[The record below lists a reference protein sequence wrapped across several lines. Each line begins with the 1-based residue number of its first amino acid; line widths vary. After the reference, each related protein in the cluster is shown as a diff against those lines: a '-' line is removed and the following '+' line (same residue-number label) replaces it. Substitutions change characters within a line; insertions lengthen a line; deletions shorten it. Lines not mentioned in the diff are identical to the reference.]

1 MPTLCRMPECVPSG
15 MWTKRPNGEVVGVHR
30 PISPSD
36 PEPAPADG
44 SPRPELAN
52 ALAGAR
58 RRAQRDGD
66 GQTDTAHLLHALLEH
81 DPASREAV
89 DAGEQGGE
97 QLVKLLGLLVQRNIG
112 YGLKWHGSVEDSGAL
127 PVARSDG
134 WSPAAAEALDIARR
148 RAGRRGGGPAGP
160 DLLAGLVADPECRA
174 VQVMERAGVDRELL
188 RRRLGALAPGRPG
201 TPAGHSGAE
210 ERATGTEGPP
220 RYVGEQ
226 AGPIDVS
233 ALRREFTPPRGRHP
247 ERDGR
252 GPGEGPA
259 AGR

>member
-1 MPTLCRMPECVPSG
+1 M
-15 MWTKRPNGEVVGVHR
+15 HR
-30 PISPSD
+30 PLPTSD
-36 PEPAPADG
+36 PGPVPAHG

-66 GQTDTAHLLHALLEH
+66 GQADTAHLLHALLEH

-89 DAGEQGGE
+89 DACEQGGE

-112 YGLKWHGSVEDSGAL
+112 YGLKWHGSVEDSGAV
-127 PVARSDG
+127 PMARSDG
-134 WSPAAAEALDIARR
+134 WSPAAAGALEAARE
-148 RAGRRGGGPAGP
+148 RAYARGDRPAGP

-188 RRRLGALAPGRPG
+188 RRRLDAEPVPPVEGSAPR
-201 TPAGHSGAE
+201 
-210 ERATGTEGPP
+210 
-220 RYVGEQ
+220 VGEQ

-233 ALRREFTPPRGRHP
+233 ALRRELGVPQDLP
-247 ERDGR
+247 
-252 GPGEGPA
+252 GPG
-259 AGR
+259 R

>member
-1 MPTLCRMPECVPSG
+1 M
-15 MWTKRPNGEVVGVHR
+15 HR
-30 PISPSD
+30 PLPTSD
-36 PEPAPADG
+36 PGPVPAHG

-66 GQTDTAHLLHALLEH
+66 GQADTAHLLHALLEH

-89 DAGEQGGE
+89 DACEQGGE

-112 YGLKWHGSVEDSGAL
+112 YGLKWHGSVEDSGAV
-127 PVARSDG
+127 PMARPDG
-134 WSPAAAEALDIARR
+134 WSPAAAGALEAARE
-148 RAGRRGGGPAGP
+148 RAYARGDRPAGP

-188 RRRLGALAPGRPG
+188 RRRLDAEPVPPVEGSAPR
-201 TPAGHSGAE
+201 
-210 ERATGTEGPP
+210 
-220 RYVGEQ
+220 VGEQ

-233 ALRREFTPPRGRHP
+233 ALRRELGVPQDRP
-247 ERDGR
+247 
-252 GPGEGPA
+252 GPG
-259 AGR
+259 R